1 MKITP
6 LSLLLA
12 LLASASTAT
21 AAVFTFSEN
30 TFLPSSMANVV
41 VTNGS
46 PGAFAYSN
54 SRITDG
60 GNSGDFSATSIGRAE
75 GRGETE
81 CDSVRTWIIR
91 GGTVSLNSAFTPSKQ
106 GAILGL
112 DSSYDL
118 IKLSAD
124 GSPDMLTSPLIF
136 QNGKYFT
143 ISPDAYRSNTWRT
156 VSHQGLTAADF
167 SLIQM
172 NTSELDSA
180 QHPDFSATGSRM
192 IFGFVSEFS
201 DPGDFVVQSGLDNL
215 AFTVHTVPEPTAALT
230 HRRPHPRP
238 RLTRHPPPPPV
249 TWHGLPAR
257 KPGRVPCSS
266 SVGPC
271 IDAPRL
277 MGGTPK
283 PQCR

>member
-1 MKITP
+1 MKTTP
-6 LSLLLA
+6 LSLFLA

-21 AAVFTFSEN
+21 AAVFSFTED
-30 TFLPSSMANVV
+30 TFLPSRMANVV

-60 GNSGDFSATSIGRAE
+60 GNSGDFSATSIGRAA
-75 GRGETE
+75 GNDKPK
-81 CDSVRTWIIR
+81 CLNIRTWIIR
-91 GGTVSLNSAFTPSKQ
+91 GATMSLNSAFTPSTQ

-112 DSSYDL
+112 DSSFDL

-124 GSPDMLTSPLIF
+124 GSPDVLTSPLIL
-136 QNGKYFT
+136 QKGKYYT

-156 VSHQGLTAADF
+156 VGHQGLRAADF

-172 NTSELDSA
+172 DTSELDSA

-230 HRRPHPRP
+230 LGLASLGILRRR
-238 RLTRHPPPPPV
+238 R
-249 TWHGLPAR
+249 
-257 KPGRVPCSS
+257 
-266 SVGPC
+266 
-271 IDAPRL
+271 
-277 MGGTPK
+277 
-283 PQCR
+283 